1 MPILKKLR
9 AKLKQRLTGGKKKS
23 TSKNGNKKGT
33 PKNGNGNKKPTTPRK
48 KLVRKTYAST
58 PRQRAGETWSAYQIR
73 IGNKKAVKQR
83 DKKQKK
89 HAKTIAKNAKKRGR
103 PARWGIDVKTGKVY
117 DLKTGKVRKKG
128 DYKIHV
134 VKGKK

>member
-9 AKLKQRLTGGKKKS
+9 SKLKQRLTGGKKKS
-23 TSKNGNKKGT
+23 TSKNNKKKVT
-33 PKNGNGNKKPTTPRK
+33 LKNSKKPTTPKRK
-48 KLVRKTYAST
+48 KVTYSST

>member
-9 AKLKQRLTGGKKKS
+9 SKLIQRLTGGKKKS

-73 IGNKKAVKQR
+73 IGNKKVVTKANKA
-83 DKKQKK
+83 KKKMN
-89 HAKTIAKNAKKRGR
+89 KTIAKNTKKRGR
-103 PARWGIDVKTGKVY
+103 PPRWGIDVKTGKVY

>member
-9 AKLKQRLTGGKKKS
+9 SKLKQRLTGGKKKS
-23 TSKNGNKKGT
+23 TSKNNKKKVT
-33 PKNGNGNKKPTTPRK
+33 LKNSKKPTTPKRK
-48 KLVRKTYAST
+48 KVTYSST

-73 IGNKKAVKQR
+73 IGNKKVVKKANKA
-83 DKKQKK
+83 KKKMN
-89 HAKTIAKNAKKRGR
+89 KTIAKNTKKRGR
-103 PARWGIDVKTGKVY
+103 PARWGVDAKTGKVI
-117 DLKTGKVRKKG
+117 DLKTGKVRKRG